1 MFGSQKW
8 DLKYFI
14 PIVTAALKR
23 FKHLTL
29 KVRNRG
35 SVRTLTQLVFMSW
48 PPGAGASGQVPSRSA
63 MLSLVREASQVCRQR
78 QGAGPVLVWSHSDIG
93 QDPAVTWMCLDT
105 MSRQIRASG
114 DTNLSHYSRYLAVR
128 HQLQLS
134 SSQLYIQLHDML
146 AWAIQNNKLDN
157 EPTSIRFI

>member
-93 QDPAVTWMCLDT
+93 QDPAVMWMCLDT
-105 MSRQIRASG
+105 MSRQMNVTG
-114 DTNLSHYSRYLAVR
+114 DTNLSEYSKYLASQ

-134 SSQLYIQLHDML
+134 SSQLYIQLHDIL
-146 AWAIQNNKLDN
+146 AWAIHNNKLKM
-157 EPTSIRFI
+157 